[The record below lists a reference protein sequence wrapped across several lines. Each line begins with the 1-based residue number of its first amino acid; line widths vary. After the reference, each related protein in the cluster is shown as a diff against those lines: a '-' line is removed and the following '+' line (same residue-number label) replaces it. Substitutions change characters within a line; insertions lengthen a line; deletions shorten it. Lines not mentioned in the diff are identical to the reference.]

1 MINYFS
7 AAVLLLTVDAA
18 AVTDMQ
24 SIIRKQAQPPLELQ
38 TVQINDQGDSS
49 LMQKSV
55 SAQPDYGYG
64 DGDGDGDSAG
74 SDNVCSTNKAFDPA
88 SGGGKSWKGKCK
100 SFAECQ
106 ALCTGDCTGFNW
118 WPDKGGCRTNT
129 GAYNKRDVTFVTL
142 GGDATCT
149 PPDAS
154 PTTPLC
160 SECSSLT
167 GDACTAAPV
176 TAAPVTAAPVTAAPD
191 ASVCTTAVMGA
202 TCTTR
207 VKFLSEPATET
218 CVGGT
223 QQWKG
228 RCKTLAECQAECTGD
243 CTGFEWWP
251 GKGGCRTHTGPYTL
265 HEVDYEANIAG
276 LGCTYSGAVVTTP
289 TDAVCS

>member
-1 MINYFS
+1 MAMINYFS

-24 SIIRKQAQPPLELQ
+24 SIIRKQAQPPLEVQ

-55 SAQPDYGYG
+55 SAQPDYGDG

-118 WPDKGGCRTNT
+118 WPSKGGCRTNK
-129 GAYNKRDVTFVTL
+129 GAYDQRAVTFTAV

-149 PPDAS
+149 PPETTPPT
-154 PTTPLC
+154 PTTP
-160 SECSSLT
+160 ECDACPRLT
-167 GDACTAAPV
+167 GDAC
-176 TAAPVTAAPVTAAPD
+176 
-191 ASVCTTAVMGA
+191 
-202 TCTTR
+202 R
-207 VKFLSEPATET
+207 VVISDCSTDKAFKKKG
-218 CVGGT
+218 GGT
-223 QQWKG
+223 AKWQGK
-228 RCKTLAECQAECTGD
+228 CKTFAQCQALCTGD
-243 CTGFEWWP
+243 CTAFNWWP
-251 GKGGCRTHTGPYTL
+251 GKGGCRTNTG
-265 HEVDYEANIAG
+265 N
-276 LGCTYSGAVVTTP
+276 
-289 TDAVCS
+289 